1 LAAVTA
7 ALALA
12 VPAGSA
18 SAATTPPAAHTAHIG
33 VGARLAPGSLPCR
46 ILVAEIGRAVSTGNT
61 LWANLLSNV
70 FIYSGCGGAAI

>member
-18 SAATTPPAAHTAHIG
+18 SAATTPPAVRTAQIG
-33 VGARLAPGSLPCR
+33 VGGRLAPGSLPCR
-46 ILVAEIGRAVSTGNT
+46 ILVAEIGRAVASGNT
-61 LWANLLSNV
+61 LWANFLSNV
-70 FIYSGCGGAAI
+70 FIYAGCGGAAI